1 MMKLKLQLQVGVL
14 GKVENPFTDKNG
26 QVQKSNSLNV
36 EQDNGATIAQIKVAK
51 EVYPLVERGKEYTFD
66 VVHSESQYGTSLRI
80 VGIHNQGKGV
90 Q

>member
-1 MMKLKLQLQVGVL
+1 MMKLNLQLHVGVL
-14 GKVENPFTDKNG
+14 GKVEIPYTDKNG
-26 QVQKSNSLNV
+26 IEQQSRLLNV
-36 EQDNGATIAQIKVAK
+36 EADNGATIAQIKVAK

-66 VVHSESQYGTSLRI
+66 VTYSESQYGTSLRI